1 MNSFFDVIE
10 ELSKSRKI
18 RDGKLEDAIYEI
30 LEKAASAMNAQRV
43 NAWIYNAD
51 YSQIHCIG
59 NYDLEKL
66 QLTSQ
71 SDLPRVA
78 MPKYFQL
85 FETEKIIATHNAI
98 VNPQTA
104 ELLDIYLKPNHIK
117 SLMDIP
123 MRIEGEIIGVVCFE
137 NTKTQHQWTEEEKKF
152 GLVISQMVSLALET
166 NEKLKVTEELKHLIN
181 EQKVLLQE
189 VHHRVKNNL
198 TIVSSLLNLQSE
210 KAKDDYHYNLFQ
222 EARSRVNS
230 IATVHQLLYQSKSY
244 SSINFKKYLH
254 ELLQSLSDTFS
265 NETKGIKLVPK
276 INDVELPISIAIPLS
291 LIVNELV
298 TNSYKHAFKA
308 KNTGKIEIELSE
320 KDNIVELIV
329 QDNGPGFDSALIKK
343 SSVGLEILDAL
354 IEQINATLIHSNL
367 DGSSYK
373 ITFSKSL

>member
-1 MNSFFDVIE
+1 MNIFFDAIE

-30 LEKAASAMNAQRV
+30 LEKAATAIYTQRV
-43 NAWIYNAD
+43 NAWLYNAD

-59 NYDLEKL
+59 NYDLKKH
-66 QLTSQ
+66 QLVSQ

-78 MPKYFQL
+78 MPKYFKL
-85 FETEKIIATHNAI
+85 FETEKIIATHDAMN
-98 VNPQTA
+98 NPKTA
-104 ELLDIYLKPNHIK
+104 ELLNIYLKPNHIE

-137 NTKTQHQWTEEEKKF
+137 NTETQHKWTDEEKKF
-152 GLVISQMVSLALET
+152 GLVISQMVSLAVET
-166 NEKLKVTEELKHLIN
+166 NERLKVTQELKKSLE

-210 KAKDDYHYNLFQ
+210 KAKDQYHKGLFQ
-222 EARSRVNS
+222 DARSRVNS

-244 SSINFKKYLH
+244 SSINFKKYVH
-254 ELLQSLSDTFS
+254 ELLQHLSDSFVNS
-265 NETKGIKLVPK
+265 NKDIKIVSK
-276 INDVELPISIAIPLS
+276 ITDVELPISIAIPLS

-298 TNSYKHAFKA
+298 TNSYKHAFKS
-308 KNTGKIEIELSE
+308 KKEGIIEL
-320 KDNIVELIV
+320 ELTEHNNEVCLIIK
-329 QDNGPGFDSALIKK
+329 DNGPGFDEKTAQK

-354 IEQINATLIHSNL
+354 IEQINAEVKHSNQN
-367 DGSSYK
+367 GSAYK
-373 ITFSKSL
+373 IIFKKQL

>member
-1 MNSFFDVIE
+1 
-10 ELSKSRKI
+10 
-18 RDGKLEDAIYEI
+18 
-30 LEKAASAMNAQRV
+30 
-43 NAWIYNAD
+43 
-51 YSQIHCIG
+51 
-59 NYDLEKL
+59 
-66 QLTSQ
+66 
-71 SDLPRVA
+71 
-78 MPKYFQL
+78 
-85 FETEKIIATHNAI
+85 
-98 VNPQTA
+98 
-104 ELLDIYLKPNHIK
+104 
-117 SLMDIP
+117 MD
-123 MRIEGEIIGVVCFE
+123 RRR
-137 NTKTQHQWTEEEKKF
+137 KKF

-254 ELLQSLSDTFS
+254 ELLQNLSDTFT
-265 NETKGIKLVPK
+265 NETKEIKLVPK

-298 TNSYKHAFKA
+298 TNSYKHAFQA

-320 KDNIVELIV
+320 KDNLVELIV

-354 IEQINATLIHSNL
+354 IEQINATLIYSNL